1 MVEGSSDDVI
11 GTTTGASQKFEYCG
25 KSSIFV
31 KGNTSSRLEER
42 FGLTARENQKSS
54 VSKYSNIT

>member
-31 KGNTSSRLEER
+31 SIIQKVKPSSILDS
-42 FGLTARENQKSS
+42 LQ
-54 VSKYSNIT
+54 